1 MSWFVIQANTS
12 NEYMSF
18 SFSLSLDFFNIQKK
32 ENSFICFT
40 IEKEQ
45 REEGLI
51 KFRLISM
58 T

>member
-1 MSWFVIQANTS
+1 MNTCLS
-12 NEYMSF
+12 V
-18 SFSLSLDFFNIQKK
+18 SLSLDFFNIQKK
-32 ENSFICFT
+32 ENSFICFA